1 MSFIQTGSG
10 KLHYVLEAV
19 AGNEDAP
26 VLVMSNSLGT
36 TMDMWLPQLP
46 ALLEHFR
53 VLRCYTRGHDQSD
66 VTPGPYTI
74 AQMGG
79 DVLTLLDA
87 LQIQRAHFCG
97 LSMGGMTGMWLGI
110 HAAERIDR
118 LALCN
123 ISAAIGLPEVWNAR
137 ISKVRQEGMVSII
150 EIVLDRWF
158 TADFIAHA
166 PAQVERVRRMLAS
179 TAVEGYVANCAAV
192 RDMDQ
197 RDDLS
202 KISAP
207 TLVIAGRHDK
217 STPPEH
223 GELIARAIRGAQYV
237 ELNAAHLS
245 NWEVAQAFTQ
255 NLLGFILNKESAH
268 G

>member
-10 KLHYVLEAV
+10 QLHYQLEAS
-19 AGNEDAP
+19 AGNENAP

-36 TMDMWLPQLP
+36 TMDMWLPQMP
-46 ALLEHFR
+46 ALLEHFQ
-53 VLRCYTRGHDQSD
+53 VLRYDTRGHGQSE

-74 AQMGG
+74 AQLGA
-79 DVLTLLDA
+79 DVLALLDQ

-110 HAAERIDR
+110 HAPDRIDR

-123 ISAAIGLPEVWNAR
+123 TSAAIGLPEVWNTR
-137 ISKVRQEGMVSII
+137 ITKVRQDGMSSII
-150 EIVLDRWF
+150 DTVLERWF
-158 TADFIAHA
+158 TPDFLAHA
-166 PAQVERVRRMLAS
+166 PAQAERVRRMLAD
-179 TAVEGYVANCAAV
+179 TPVEGYVANCAAV

-197 RDDLS
+197 RAELPQ
-202 KISAP
+202 ITAP
-207 TLVIAGRHDK
+207 TLVIAGRYDK

-223 GELIARAIRGAQYV
+223 GELIARAIPLAQYV
-237 ELNAAHLS
+237 VLNAAHLS

-255 NLLGFILNKESAH
+255 NVLSFMLNKKV
-268 G
+268 